1 MPEQTAGQDSKKD
14 FHFIV
19 HLANTDIDGNKKSVV
34 ALMKV
39 KGLGKRVAE
48 RIATMTNLDAKVKL
62 GSYPESKYAELEEAI
77 GSISKSFPHWMV
89 NRPRELES
97 GSSRHAIGTEVDI
110 AVREDINRMKMIRC
124 YKGIR
129 HETGQKVRGQR
140 TRANGRTGL
149 TMGVTRVAGAAP
161 AAGGEKAAP
170 AEAAAAP
177 AGAAPATAAPAAKG
191 AAKPAAKTAGAAKPA
206 ASPKT
211 ASKEKSS

>member
-1 MPEQTAGQDSKKD
+1 LPDQSAEQDAKKD

-19 HLANTDIDGNKKSVV
+19 HLANTDLDGNKKSVV
-34 ALMKV
+34 ALMKI

-48 RIATMTNLDAKVKL
+48 RIAVVTKLDSKVKI

-77 GSISKSFPHWMV
+77 SSISKDFPHWMV

-97 GSSRHAIGTEVDI
+97 GDSRHAIGTEVDI

-149 TMGVTRVAGAAP
+149 TMGVTRIAGAP
-161 AAGGEKAAP
+161 AAGGEKAAA
-170 AEAAAAP
+170 AEPAAAAAATTPAPKAGAKP
-177 AGAAPATAAPAAKG
+177 AGG
-191 AAKPAAKTAGAAKPA
+191 AAKPPAAAKAATKAP
-206 ASPKT
+206 P
-211 ASKEKSS
+211 KEKSS